1 MTFQADATVA
11 EGAASTPEGSATVTK
26 IGDVY
31 KKVQLNL
38 RVRRIVKER
47 LEKHV
52 LPLWKMVAEEK
63 GQDAELIDLTYV
75 CERILDGESEGE
87 LATYGI
93 EAFPQTKDEQAAL
106 RAEIRRRIKVE
117 RDTQ

>member
-1 MTFQADATVA
+1 MASR
-11 EGAASTPEGSATVTK
+11 GAALAISGDISPGTKARKVTK

-52 LPLWKMVAEEK
+52 LPLWKMVAEVK
-63 GQDAELIDLTYV
+63 GQDADLIDLTYV
-75 CERILDGESEGE
+75 CERILDGESQGE
-87 LATYGI
+87 LAHYGI
-93 EAFPQTKDEQAAL
+93 EEFPKTPEGKAQL
-106 RAEIRRRIKVE
+106 RAEIARRHRAE